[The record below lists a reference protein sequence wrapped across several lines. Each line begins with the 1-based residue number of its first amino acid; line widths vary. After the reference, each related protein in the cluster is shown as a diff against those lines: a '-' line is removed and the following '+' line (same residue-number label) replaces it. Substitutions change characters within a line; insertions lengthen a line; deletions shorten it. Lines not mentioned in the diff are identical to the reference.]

1 MLLQTYF
8 LSNYLDLH
16 KDNLMINILVVDDQK
31 TSQQYLKTVLEVEP
45 DLKIVGLADNGKEAI
60 EQVAKLQPNIVI
72 MDINMP
78 VMDGLTATRIITERY
93 PSTKVLIFSL
103 NDDDKSLSHAI
114 EVGSKGY
121 LYKSTPS
128 EDIALAIRS
137 AHQGY
142 FQLGPGLLEKY
153 LYRFTTNSILCN
165 EISHKVTQVS
175 TSTDKNPNVN
185 YITEKIVR
193 NIYRIEKVSLLNRSL
208 IYILFLLNT
217 FILLFVV
224 FDRA

>member
-1 MLLQTYF
+1 
-8 LSNYLDLH
+8 
-16 KDNLMINILVVDDQK
+16 MINVLVVDDQK
-31 TSQQYLKTVLEVEP
+31 TSQQYLKTVLEAEP
-45 DLKIVGLADNGKEAI
+45 DLKIVGLANNGKEAI
-60 EQVAKLQPNIVI
+60 EKVAKLQPNIVI

-78 VMDGLTATRIITERY
+78 VMDGLTATKVITERY
-93 PSTKVLIFSL
+93 PLTKVLIFSL

-153 LYRFTTNSILCN
+153 LYRFTTNSSLYS
-165 EISHKVTQVS
+165 EINQKLTQS
-175 TSTDKNPNVN
+175 QSQSQADTFSDKNYNLNYVLDRTMRNV
-185 YITEKIVR
+185 YRLEKI
-193 NIYRIEKVSLLNRSL
+193 SLLNRSL
-208 IYILFLLNT
+208 IYILFLLNS
-217 FILLFVV
+217 FLLFLLFV
-224 FDRA
+224 DNS

>member
-1 MLLQTYF
+1 
-8 LSNYLDLH
+8 
-16 KDNLMINILVVDDQK
+16 MINILVVDDQK
-31 TSQQYLKTVLEVEP
+31 TSQQYLTTVLEAEP
-45 DLKIVGLADNGKEAI
+45 DFKIVGIANNGKEAI
-60 EQVAKLQPNIVI
+60 EQVARLSPNIVI

-78 VMDGLTATRIITERY
+78 VMDGLTATKIITERY

-128 EDIALAIRS
+128 EEIALAVRS

-153 LYRFTTNSILCN
+153 LYRFTTNSLLYDEMN
-165 EISHKVTQVS
+165 QKVSQSSNFTNKDQ
-175 TSTDKNPNVN
+175 NVN
-185 YITEKIVR
+185 FVLDKIVR
-193 NIYRIEKVSLLNRSL
+193 NVYRIEKTSLLNRSL
-208 IYILFLLNT
+208 IYLLFILNS
-217 FILLFVV
+217 FILLLMTL
-224 FDRA
+224 DRV

>member
-1 MLLQTYF
+1 
-8 LSNYLDLH
+8 
-16 KDNLMINILVVDDQK
+16 MINVLVVDDQK

-45 DLKIVGLADNGKEAI
+45 DLEIVGLANDGKEAI
-60 EQVAKLQPNIVI
+60 EKVAKLQPDIVI

-78 VMDGLTATRIITERY
+78 VMDGLTATKIITERY
-93 PSTKVLIFSL
+93 PLTKVLIFSL

-153 LYRFTTNSILCN
+153 LYRFTTNSILYS
-165 EISHKVTQVS
+165 EINQKLTQS
-175 TSTDKNPNVN
+175 QTSTFSDKNSNFNLILDRTMRNV
-185 YITEKIVR
+185 YRLEKI
-193 NIYRIEKVSLLNRSL
+193 SLLNRIL
-208 IYILFLLNT
+208 IYILFLLNL
-217 FILLFVV
+217 FLLFLLF
-224 FDRA
+224 FDKP

>member
-1 MLLQTYF
+1 
-8 LSNYLDLH
+8 
-16 KDNLMINILVVDDQK
+16 MINILVVDDQK
-31 TSQQYLKTVLEVEP
+31 TSQQYLKTVLETEP
-45 DLKIVGLADNGKEAI
+45 DFKIVGLANNGKEAI
-60 EQVAKLQPNIVI
+60 EQVARLQPDIVI

-78 VMDGLTATRIITERY
+78 VMDGLTATKVITERY
-93 PSTKVLIFSL
+93 SSTKVLIFSL

-153 LYRFTTNSILCN
+153 LYRFTTNSLLYN
-165 EISHKVTQVS
+165 EMNQKVSQAS
-175 TSTDKNPNVN
+175 NFTDKDQYNFVLD
-185 YITEKIVR
+185 KIVR
-193 NIYRIEKVSLLNRSL
+193 NVYRIEKTSLLNRSF
-208 IYILFLLNT
+208 IYILFILNT
-217 FILLFVV
+217 FILLIITL
-224 FDRA
+224 DRV

>member
-1 MLLQTYF
+1 
-8 LSNYLDLH
+8 
-16 KDNLMINILVVDDQK
+16 MINILVVDDQK
-31 TSQQYLKTVLEVEP
+31 TSQQYLKTVLETEP
-45 DLKIVGLADNGKEAI
+45 DFKIVGLANNGKEAI
-60 EQVAKLQPNIVI
+60 EQVARLQPDIVI

-78 VMDGLTATRIITERY
+78 VMDGLTATKVITERY
-93 PSTKVLIFSL
+93 SSTKVLIFSL

-153 LYRFTTNSILCN
+153 LYRFTTNSLLYN
-165 EISHKVTQVS
+165 EMNQKMSQAS
-175 TSTDKNPNVN
+175 NFTDKDQN
-185 YITEKIVR
+185 YNFVLDKIVR
-193 NIYRIEKVSLLNRSL
+193 NVYRIEKTSLLNRSF
-208 IYILFLLNT
+208 IYILFILNT
-217 FILLFVV
+217 FILLIITL
-224 FDRA
+224 DRV

>member
-1 MLLQTYF
+1 
-8 LSNYLDLH
+8 
-16 KDNLMINILVVDDQK
+16 MINILVVDDQK
-31 TSQQYLKTVLEVEP
+31 TSQQYLTTVLEAEP
-45 DLKIVGLADNGKEAI
+45 DFKIVGIANNGKEAI
-60 EQVAKLQPNIVI
+60 EQVARLYPNIVI

-78 VMDGLTATRIITERY
+78 VMDGLTATKIITERY

-128 EDIALAIRS
+128 EDIALAVRS

-153 LYRFTTNSILCN
+153 LYRFTNNSLLYN
-165 EISHKVTQVS
+165 EMNQKVSQAS
-175 TSTDKNPNVN
+175 SFTDKDQNFNFVLD
-185 YITEKIVR
+185 KIVR
-193 NIYRIEKVSLLNRSL
+193 NIYRTEKTSLLNRSL
-208 IYILFLLNT
+208 IYILFILNS
-217 FILLFVV
+217 FILLLMTL
-224 FDRA
+224 DRV

>member
-1 MLLQTYF
+1 
-8 LSNYLDLH
+8 
-16 KDNLMINILVVDDQK
+16 MINILVVDDQK
-31 TSQQYLKTVLEVEP
+31 TSQQYLTTVLEAEP
-45 DLKIVGLADNGKEAI
+45 DFKIVGIANNGKEAI
-60 EQVAKLQPNIVI
+60 EQVARLYPNIVI

-78 VMDGLTATRIITERY
+78 IMDGLTATKIITQRY

-128 EDIALAIRS
+128 EDIALAVRS

-153 LYRFTTNSILCN
+153 LYRFTNNSLLYN
-165 EISHKVTQVS
+165 EMNQKVSQAS
-175 TSTDKNPNVN
+175 NFTDKNQNFNFVLD
-185 YITEKIVR
+185 KIVR
-193 NIYRIEKVSLLNRSL
+193 NVYRIEKTSLLNRSL
-208 IYILFLLNT
+208 IYILFILNS
-217 FILLFVV
+217 FILLLMTL
-224 FDRA
+224 DRV

>member
-1 MLLQTYF
+1 
-8 LSNYLDLH
+8 
-16 KDNLMINILVVDDQK
+16 MINVLVVDDQK

-45 DLKIVGLADNGKEAI
+45 DLKIVGLANNGKEAI

-72 MDINMP
+72 MDIDMP
-78 VMDGLTATRIITERY
+78 VLDGLTATKVITERY
-93 PSTKVLIFSL
+93 PLTKVLIFSL

-153 LYRFTTNSILCN
+153 LYRFTTNSSLYS
-165 EISHKVTQVS
+165 EINQKLTQSPAS
-175 TSTDKNPNVN
+175 TFSDKNPNLNFVLDRTIRN
-185 YITEKIVR
+185 VYRLEKI
-193 NIYRIEKVSLLNRSL
+193 SLLNRSL
-208 IYILFLLNT
+208 IYLLFLVNSFLLFLL
-217 FILLFVV
+217 FL
-224 FDRA
+224 DKS

>member
-1 MLLQTYF
+1 
-8 LSNYLDLH
+8 
-16 KDNLMINILVVDDQK
+16 MINVLVVDDQK

-45 DLKIVGLADNGKEAI
+45 DLKIVGLANNGKEAI

-72 MDINMP
+72 MDIDMP
-78 VMDGLTATRIITERY
+78 VIDGLTATKVITERY
-93 PSTKVLIFSL
+93 PLTKVLIFSL

-153 LYRFTTNSILCN
+153 LYRFTTNSSLYS
-165 EISHKVTQVS
+165 EINQKLTQS
-175 TSTDKNPNVN
+175 QADTFSDKNFNFNLVLDRTMRNV
-185 YITEKIVR
+185 
-193 NIYRIEKVSLLNRSL
+193 YRIEKISLLNRSL
-208 IYILFLLNT
+208 IYILFLLNS
-217 FILLFVV
+217 FLLFLLFV
-224 FDRA
+224 DNS

>member
-1 MLLQTYF
+1 
-8 LSNYLDLH
+8 
-16 KDNLMINILVVDDQK
+16 MINVLVVDDQK

-45 DLKIVGLADNGKEAI
+45 DLEIVGLANDGKEAI
-60 EQVAKLQPNIVI
+60 EKVAKLQPDIVI

-78 VMDGLTATRIITERY
+78 VMDGLTATKIITERY
-93 PSTKVLIFSL
+93 PLTKVLIFSL

-153 LYRFTTNSILCN
+153 LYRFTTNSSLYS
-165 EISHKVTQVS
+165 EINQKLTQS
-175 TSTDKNPNVN
+175 QTSTFSDKNSNFNLILDRTMRNV
-185 YITEKIVR
+185 YRLEKI
-193 NIYRIEKVSLLNRSL
+193 SLLNRIL
-208 IYILFLLNT
+208 IYILFLLNL
-217 FILLFVV
+217 FLLFLLF
-224 FDRA
+224 FDKP

>member
-1 MLLQTYF
+1 
-8 LSNYLDLH
+8 
-16 KDNLMINILVVDDQK
+16 MINILVVDDQR
-31 TSQQYLKTVLEVEP
+31 TSQQYLKTVLEAEP
-45 DLKIVGLADNGKEAI
+45 DFKIVGLANNGKEAI
-60 EQVAKLQPNIVI
+60 EQVARMHPHVVI

-78 VMDGLTATRIITERY
+78 IMDGLTATKIITERY

-128 EDIALAIRS
+128 EDIALAVRS

-153 LYRFTTNSILCN
+153 LYRFTNNSLLYN
-165 EISHKVTQVS
+165 EMNQKVSQSSISTE
-175 TSTDKNPNVN
+175 KNENFN
-185 YITEKIVR
+185 YILDKMMRNVYRTEKT
-193 NIYRIEKVSLLNRSL
+193 SLLNRSL
-208 IYILFLLNT
+208 IYILFILNT
-217 FILLFVV
+217 FILLLMIL
-224 FDRA
+224 DSI

>member
-1 MLLQTYF
+1 
-8 LSNYLDLH
+8 
-16 KDNLMINILVVDDQK
+16 MINVLVVDDQK

-45 DLKIVGLADNGKEAI
+45 DLEIVGLANDGKEAI
-60 EQVAKLQPNIVI
+60 EKVAKLQPDIVI

-78 VMDGLTATRIITERY
+78 VMDGLTATKIITERY
-93 PSTKVLIFSL
+93 PLTKVLIFSL

-153 LYRFTTNSILCN
+153 LYRFTTNSILYS
-165 EISHKVTQVS
+165 EINQKLTQSSAS
-175 TSTDKNPNVN
+175 TFSDKNSNFNLILDRTMRNV
-185 YITEKIVR
+185 YRLEKI
-193 NIYRIEKVSLLNRSL
+193 SLLNRIL
-208 IYILFLLNT
+208 IYILFLLNL
-217 FILLFVV
+217 FLLFLLF
-224 FDRA
+224 FDKP

>member
-1 MLLQTYF
+1 
-8 LSNYLDLH
+8 
-16 KDNLMINILVVDDQK
+16 MINILVVDDQK
-31 TSQQYLKTVLEVEP
+31 TSQQYLTTVLEAEP
-45 DLKIVGLADNGKEAI
+45 DFKIVGIANNGKEAI
-60 EQVAKLQPNIVI
+60 EQVARLCPNIII

-78 VMDGLTATRIITERY
+78 IMDGLTATKIITQRY

-128 EDIALAIRS
+128 EDIALAVRS

-153 LYRFTTNSILCN
+153 LYRFTTNSLLYN
-165 EISHKVTQVS
+165 EMNQKVSQAS
-175 TSTDKNPNVN
+175 NFTDKNQNFNFVLD
-185 YITEKIVR
+185 KIVR
-193 NIYRIEKVSLLNRSL
+193 NVYRIEKTSLLNRSL
-208 IYILFLLNT
+208 IYILFILNS
-217 FILLFVV
+217 FILLLMTL
-224 FDRA
+224 DRV